1 MRRYLGRLLGTVI
14 GLSGGWYGVIV
25 GLLVGTLF
33 DHLLE
38 NRRRSRGLEL
48 FLREGRAPKKRAEL
62 WILAALSTRLTT
74 LEGAPLREQIQGIRR
89 YLGRHF
95 DLRGSQMEEIVDQV
109 ALHPRAVNEDALL
122 GRWQELGEERKL
134 WAEEVVCWF
143 YELAG
148 ERKDGIRPHE
158 REWIRWIGSRIGLGE
173 WQLDSIE
180 AEAPFLEEEAAE
192 ILGVPRSADR
202 EQVRRVYRR
211 LASQFHPDTAVVL
224 AEEQRRSSEGA
235 FVKIRDAYDR
245 LMKHLEDLDREH
257 SR

>member
-1 MRRYLGRLLGTVI
+1 MRRYLGRILGILI
-14 GLSGGWYGVIV
+14 GLTGGWYGVVV

-38 NRRRSRGLEL
+38 NRRRSRGLEH
-48 FLREGRAPKKRAEL
+48 FLQEGRAPKKRGEL
-62 WILAALSTRLTT
+62 WVLTALATRLTT
-74 LEGAPLREQIQGIRR
+74 LEGAPLKEQIQGIRS

-95 DLRGSQMEEIVDQV
+95 DLRDSQMEELIDQV
-109 ALHPRAVNEDALL
+109 ALRPTVVNERALI
-122 GRWQELGEERKL
+122 GRWRALGQERKL
-134 WAEEVVCWF
+134 WAEEIACWF

-148 ERKDGIRPHE
+148 ERKEGIRPVE
-158 REWIRWIGSRIGLGE
+158 QEWIRWVCLQVGLSE
-173 WQLDSIE
+173 EQLDGIE
-180 AEAPFLEEEAAE
+180 ADAPFLEEEAAQ

-224 AEEQRRSSEGA
+224 AEEQRRFSESA

-245 LMKHLEDLDREH
+245 LMTHLEELNR
-257 SR
+257 